1 MGHEKDT
8 EISPPRMRSTMNR
21 PSVDKLSGLITKNM
35 NPNPPIQKNQ
45 PLTVQNSNSNP
56 VLTNQKKY
64 VFDKNNMLN
73 GQLYSQV
80 NISAMSIPLSNSS
93 TSRKKQESKFKSNQI
108 LPGGEILHNKNST
121 SAHQNL
127 PLKGHSKNS
136 HITNN
141 LPSIVAGRANHATIL
156 DSQDSSGRRYRKG
169 NGKQGSLYLM
179 QNQ

>member
-1 MGHEKDT
+1 MIPIHASKRSRQASVEPVVHQALLIQNTTSLPQLRVSQNIAQKSQLIQQQQADAAANNDYRDTPNKSKISLETPVMGHEKDT

-93 TSRKKQESKFKSNQI
+93 TSRKK
-108 LPGGEILHNKNST
+108 
-121 SAHQNL
+121 
-127 PLKGHSKNS
+127 
-136 HITNN
+136 
-141 LPSIVAGRANHATIL
+141 
-156 DSQDSSGRRYRKG
+156 
-169 NGKQGSLYLM
+169 
-179 QNQ
+179 